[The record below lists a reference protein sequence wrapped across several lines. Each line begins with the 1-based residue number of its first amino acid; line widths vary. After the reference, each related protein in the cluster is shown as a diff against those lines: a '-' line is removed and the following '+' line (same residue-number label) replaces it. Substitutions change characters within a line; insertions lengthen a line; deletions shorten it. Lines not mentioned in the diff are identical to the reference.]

1 MIALPIINDLNILS
15 IKLGY
20 SEIPLSIFEFFQFL
34 MDILKIW
41 QTGFLYCWLIIIN
54 TIVDFSI
61 FLTWELNYNARRKC
75 IENDIDNYCKR
86 SRNNEIYKKWLA
98 PGLDQRFLSKLI
110 HPIIWHIAVYNTVKR
125 WRVSAIITFYHIKIT
140 KSQFLNS

>member
-1 MIALPIINDLNILS
+1 MRINDLNILS
-15 IKLGY
+15 TKLGY

-61 FLTWELNYNARRKC
+61 FLTRCVSLK
-75 IENDIDNYCKR
+75 IHEN
-86 SRNNEIYKKWLA
+86 L
-98 PGLDQRFLSKLI
+98 Q
-110 HPIIWHIAVYNTVKR
+110 T
-125 WRVSAIITFYHIKIT
+125 
-140 KSQFLNS
+140 

>member
-1 MIALPIINDLNILS
+1 MIALLIINDLNILS

-61 FLTWELNYNARRKC
+61 FLTWELNYNAGRKC

-98 PGLDQRFLSKLI
+98 PGLDQRFLSKLTPSSHNLAYCSI
-110 HPIIWHIAVYNTVKR
+110 CWLRKCIVIIPWNDDA
-125 WRVSAIITFYHIKIT
+125 
-140 KSQFLNS
+140 